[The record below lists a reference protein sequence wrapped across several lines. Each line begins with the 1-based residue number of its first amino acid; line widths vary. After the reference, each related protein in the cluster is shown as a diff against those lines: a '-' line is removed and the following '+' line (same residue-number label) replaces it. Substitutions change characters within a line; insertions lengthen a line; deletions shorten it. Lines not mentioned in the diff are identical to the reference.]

1 MKRSILNTFVLTAFL
16 SLGALMWSATAYSA
30 ALKEDIKFIDLDGNE
45 SMLSDYKGKWVIVN
59 LWATWCPP
67 CLVEIP
73 DLIMFHEA
81 HKDKNAIV
89 IGVNYEEIAISKV
102 KTFAKDQMINF
113 PIVRFEGKI
122 DGINSPFGRVYGL
135 PTTYMVAPDGQV
147 VAVRT
152 GLINQEMMENFMK
165 KYNEM
170 NPVEKTE
177 KKADKAS

>member
-1 MKRSILNTFVLTAFL
+1 MKRSFLKTFILTTFL
-16 SLGALMWSATAYSA
+16 SLGALMWSVSAYSA
-30 ALKEDIKFIDLDGNE
+30 ELKEDVKFIDLDGNE

-73 DLIMFHEA
+73 DLIMFHDA
-81 HKDKNAIV
+81 HKDKDAIV

-102 KTFAKDQMINF
+102 KAFAKDQMINF
-113 PIVRFEGKI
+113 PIVRFEGKV

-147 VAVRT
+147 VAERT
-152 GLINQEMMENFMK
+152 GLINQEMMENFME

-170 NPVEKTE
+170 NPVDKIE